1 MVVARTFAAAAVGA
15 AAIVVGTRHGTVGL
29 CRRTVAFRGVST
41 VAVAAAAAEPSHSDP
56 SGVRR
61 EIVGAAE

>member
-41 VAVAAAAAEPSHSDP
+41 VAVAAAEPSHSDP